1 MLAAVNNKGQPDAA
15 IDTHAQCYFTYT
27 HARSVTRNAPSGR
40 VCLEFYVSTLSS
52 STAFLQVYRQL
63 TRHSGAVETRLLQ

>member
-15 IDTHAQCYFTYT
+15 IDT